1 MIDLDDDARDALAEA
16 FNLALGEAA
25 ASFAEIVQDEI
36 VMSVPVVELMHRRD
50 LVERL
55 RHMPHPSE
63 GSGKLCSIA
72 QHFDGADGL
81 LGTEA
86 MLLFPERGSLEIV
99 RCMLGESSPAAEQ
112 ISELEQDA
120 LAEVGNIIINSCM
133 NSLAM
138 IFDTEM
144 IGTLPGVRAA
154 EPDDLFTHMPDS
166 DTVLVARIGMCMQS
180 HKINGFVLFLM
191 NIASL
196 TRSVERIRTY
206 FGLAVEA

>member
-36 VMSVPVVELMHRRD
+36 MMSVPVVELMHRRD

-55 RHMPHPSE
+55 RQMPHA
-63 GSGKLCSIA
+63 GDSGKLCSIA
-72 QHFDGADGL
+72 QHFEGDDGL

-99 RCMLGESSPAAEQ
+99 RCMLGESSPAADQ

-144 IGTLPGVRAA
+144 VGTLPGVRAA
-154 EPDDLFTHMPDS
+154 SPDELFTHCPGS

-180 HKINGFVLFLM
+180 HQITGYVLFLM

-196 TRSVERIRTY
+196 TSSVERIRTY
-206 FGLAVEA
+206 FGLSVET

>member
-1 MIDLDDDARDALAEA
+1 MINLDDDARDALAEA

-25 ASFAEIVQDEI
+25 ASFAEIVHDEI
-36 VMSVPVVELMHRRD
+36 TMSVPVVELMHRRE

-55 RHMPHPSE
+55 RQMPHA
-63 GSGKLCSIA
+63 GDSGKLCSIA
-72 QHFDGADGL
+72 QHFEGDDGL

-99 RCMLGESSPAAEQ
+99 RCMLGESSPAADQ

-144 IGTLPGVRAA
+144 VGTLPGVRAA
-154 EPDDLFTHMPDS
+154 APDELFTHCPGS
-166 DTVLVARIGMCMQS
+166 DTVLVARIGMCMQA
-180 HKINGFVLFLM
+180 HQITGYVLFLM

-196 TRSVERIRTY
+196 TSSVERIRTY
-206 FGLAVEA
+206 FGLSVET

>member
-25 ASFAEIVQDEI
+25 ASFAEIVHDEI
-36 VMSVPVVELMHRRD
+36 TMSVPVVELMHRRE
-50 LVERL
+50 LIERL
-55 RHMPHPSE
+55 RQMPRAGESDT
-63 GSGKLCSIA
+63 LCSIA
-72 QHFDGADGL
+72 QHFEGDDGL

-99 RCMLGESSPAAEQ
+99 RCMLG
-112 ISELEQDA
+112 ELEQDA

-144 IGTLPGVRAA
+144 IGTLPGVRAGA
-154 EPDDLFTHMPDS
+154 PDEIFTHMPGS

-180 HKINGFVLFLM
+180 HKITGYVLFLM
-191 NIASL
+191 DIASL
-196 TRSVERIRTY
+196 TSSVERIRTY
-206 FGLAVEA
+206 FGLGVEA